1 MFFIFT
7 GGVGSS
13 EDGPVKKAARKL
25 SIRSRKSGKSTSVTL
40 LELYEYLSLVTDC
53 FIK

>member
-25 SIRSRKSGKSTSVTL
+25 SIRSRKSGKSTSVTPPSSPL
-40 LELYEYLSLVTDC
+40 LKDNN
-53 FIK
+53 K